1 MASWHRALLTALN
14 ELNVSRLKHIIHTYT
29 KILYTVLLSVTKSS
43 LTYLNQTFMTI
54 FKVY

>member
-14 ELNVSRLKHIIHTYT
+14 ELSVARLKHIIHTYT

>member
-14 ELNVSRLKHIIHTYT
+14 ELSVARLKHIIHTYT

-43 LTYLNQTFMTI
+43 LTYLYQTFMTI
-54 FKVY
+54 FKV